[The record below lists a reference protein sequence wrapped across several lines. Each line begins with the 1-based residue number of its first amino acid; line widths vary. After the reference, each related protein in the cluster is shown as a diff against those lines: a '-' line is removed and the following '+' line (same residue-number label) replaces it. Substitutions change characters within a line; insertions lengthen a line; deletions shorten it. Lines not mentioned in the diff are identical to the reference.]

1 MGRKMKDNKILR
13 EDKDNGLTYLIEG
26 ESQYNRM
33 KALAA
38 LEIAKAQ
45 EAKRE
50 TIPVWYDERTI
61 RLVSLEKI
69 KRKKM
74 EIIKVKIGKG
84 ELVFMEKEVAIKN
97 GFITE

>member
-1 MGRKMKDNKILR
+1 MRDNKILR

-26 ESQYNRM
+26 ESQYNRI

-38 LEIAKAQ
+38 LEVAKAQ
-45 EAKRE
+45 ETKRE

-69 KRKKM
+69 KRRKM
-74 EIIKVKIGKG
+74 EIIKVKMGKG
-84 ELVFMEKEVAIKN
+84 EIVFMEKEIAKKN

>member
-1 MGRKMKDNKILR
+1 MTSENWIPQMTK
-13 EDKDNGLTYLIEG
+13 YLIEG
-26 ESQYNRM
+26 DNAGFCRDAE
-33 KALAA
+33 KAL
-38 LEIAKAQ
+38 IKAKEL

-50 TIPVWYDERTI
+50 TIPVWYDKNTT

-74 EIIKVKIGKG
+74 EIIKVKMGKG
-84 ELVFMEKEVAIKN
+84 ELVFMEKKTAIEN

>member
-1 MGRKMKDNKILR
+1 MRENKILR
-13 EDKDNGLTYLIEG
+13 GDKENGLTYLIEG
-26 ESQYNRM
+26 ENTYNKQ

-38 LEIAKAQ
+38 LAVAKEL
-45 EAKRE
+45 EAKKE
-50 TIPVWYDERTI
+50 TIPVWYDERTTKF
-61 RLVSLEKI
+61 VSLEKI

-84 ELVFMEKEVAIKN
+84 ELVFMEKDVAKKN

>member
-1 MGRKMKDNKILR
+1 MRDNKILR

-84 ELVFMEKEVAIKN
+84 ELVFMEKEIAKKN